1 MKKLQ
6 LTLLIIFT
14 FVIFTTEHIKA
25 AGNLAEKYIN
35 EFKGKDV
42 MMHFIMHSKIEEK
55 NIKSDITVATLGEKS
70 VTKMEYEGKVVRF
83 LVEGKKSYMI
93 SDKDKMAMNLSMLG
107 INSSIF
113 KQPEYIG
120 IEITDSGTD
129 IIMGEKLP
137 YEEMSVKNGEKI
149 RYYFKGNELAYITGK
164 GVGSDFIM
172 EILECTTKVPVSIFE
187 IPKEYR
193 VINGLKDMGL

>member
-6 LTLLIIFT
+6 LTLLVIFT

-25 AGNLAEKYIN
+25 AGSLAEKYIN

-42 MMHFIMHSKIEEK
+42 MMRFIMHSKIEEK
-55 NIKSDITVATLGEKS
+55 NIKNDITMATLGEKS
-70 VTKMEYEGKVVRF
+70 VTKMEYEGKAVRF

-93 SDKDKMAMNLSMLG
+93 SDKDKMAMNLSILG

-129 IIMGEKLP
+129 IIRGEKLP
-137 YEEMSVKNGEKI
+137 YEEMSVKNGEK
-149 RYYFKGNELAYITGK
+149 NQ
-164 GVGSDFIM
+164 
-172 EILECTTKVPVSIFE
+172 ILF
-187 IPKEYR
+187 
-193 VINGLKDMGL
+193 

>member
-6 LTLLIIFT
+6 LILLVIFT
-14 FVIFTTEHIKA
+14 FVIFTTEYVKA
-25 AGNLAEKYIN
+25 AGSLAEKYMD

-42 MMHFIMHSKIEEK
+42 IMHFIMHNKIEGK
-55 NIKSDITVATLGEKS
+55 NIKSDITVATLGEKR
-70 VTKMEYEGKVVRF
+70 VTKMAYEGQIVRF

-93 SDKDKMAMNLSMLG
+93 SDKDKMAMNLNMLG

-120 IEITDSGTD
+120 IKITGSGTD
-129 IIMGEKLP
+129 TVMGKKLP
-137 YEEMSVKNGEKI
+137 YEEMSVKNGGKI

-164 GVGSDFIM
+164 GIGDDFIM
-172 EILECTTKVPVSIFE
+172 EILECTTKVPTSIFE
-187 IPKEYR
+187 IPKGYR
-193 VINGLKDMGL
+193 VINGLKDMGI